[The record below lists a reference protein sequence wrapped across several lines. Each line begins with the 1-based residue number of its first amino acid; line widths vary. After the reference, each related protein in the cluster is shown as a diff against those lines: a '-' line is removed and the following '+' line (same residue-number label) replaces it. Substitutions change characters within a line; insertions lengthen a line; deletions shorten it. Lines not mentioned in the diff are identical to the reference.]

1 MTEESGR
8 PQAWVRKELDTNEGQ
23 TTTTY
28 QTGRLWRL
36 LWRLQ
41 LLEPRPLERRRLRM
55 GRGPQHPSPL
65 SSIPHGRKTSQS
77 PYLGTAPSLRPALRW
92 PASRSGHVL
101 SLRSSSDSVAIG
113 GNGLFLGGEMQKGNP
128 PHHPPPRKKKK
139 CRRDLFWW
147 EKNPQTDKED
157 CKLISFPPFGE
168 RVPGKQRL
176 TQALPPD
183 QKAERPGGAGDE

>member
-77 PYLGTAPSLRPALRW
+77 PYLGNCP
-92 PASRSGHVL
+92 L
-101 SLRSSSDSVAIG
+101 SQART
-113 GNGLFLGGEMQKGNP
+113 EMARQP
-128 PHHPPPRKKKK
+128 LWACPLP
-139 CRRDLFWW
+139 
-147 EKNPQTDKED
+147 EKQ
-157 CKLISFPPFGE
+157 L
-168 RVPGKQRL
+168 
-176 TQALPPD
+176 
-183 QKAERPGGAGDE
+183 